1 MNKKLIWINLI
12 IALLLVVAYIFNSYI
27 INDPMMFDLPYIIK
41 ESRLEYLAVIF
52 AFAALFSYLI
62 SSLNFK
68 KLNFKAK
75 FLRVFPVTN
84 GLVLLF
90 FAYLS
95 ASDFLKIQKVISQRE
110 YEYLQQAEK
119 GIKNDKVILEYAG
132 GLSVL
137 TQDSQTI
144 HHIDSIRKKYGITY
158 RNTGCIIDP
167 IDNKAQNKYA
177 EIVTLY
183 LEKRNGKNWQDNMQK
198 EIDQLKQPHGE

>member
-119 GIKNDKVILEYAG
+119 DIKNDKVILEYAG

-137 TQDSQTI
+137 TQDSQTS

-167 IDNKAQNKYA
+167 IDNKAQNKYT

-183 LEKRNGKNWQDNMQK
+183 LEKRNGKNWQDKMQK